1 MIEARETNPHYDLL
15 GVVIAPVPSGASR
28 VRDQTRA
35 KLTAELGEQWPVFE
49 STIRFA
55 QRAAI
60 DCRAEG
66 RLAIEY
72 EQVAERM
79 KADVSVGQ
87 RIRDRKAGRE
97 VKDFSTAAGGLAGD
111 YESLT
116 NEVLAEFARR
126 RDERSEV
133 PA

>member
-1 MIEARETNPHYDLL
+1 M
-15 GVVIAPVPSGASR
+15 
-28 VRDQTRA
+28 RDQTRA
-35 KLTAELGEQWPVFE
+35 KLNAELGEQWPVFE

-60 DCRAEG
+60 DCRADG

-79 KADVSVGQ
+79 KADVSVAQ

-111 YESLT
+111 YEALT